1 MNKRYSAPVLRQLS
15 MDGDIVVRWPYWDY
29 HVLLHSLLAVVGAA
43 APTSDGLL
51 AAVAGVRLQEG
62 PSVSSV
68 PTVAD
73 GRTTSSRFQ
82 WPFVASFAA
91 MISGVRLASGRAS
104 FMKGCCRYGRKQQK
118 IKHRSLSLRFVGRST
133 LLDIHREALV
143 KEVLK
148 DGAQFLLLLDLRLAV
163 GSDQVERSE
172 RILVQPRRCLLPT
185 LTFGPYCFRVTTSG
199 AIQYGVPTIV
209 VRFDCSGE
217 IWAQKPKSVSF
228 TLPSSP
234 SSMLSLL
241 MSRWMTW
248 LLWRNS
254 SACSTSRQT
263 AAIWPSSMHVSVTTS
278 VSEPPGRYSITTHSS
293 SDTR

>member
-1 MNKRYSAPVLRQLS
+1 MSTQHLLYSRSLLMMQLLLS
-15 MDGDIVVRWPYWDY
+15 MDGNSTLAILGLSRVV
-29 HVLLHSLLAVVGAA
+29 SLLLLLLPPAA
-43 APTSDGLL
+43 QQSFAPLRAAGSGEGILAEAIAPLL
-51 AAVAGVRLQEG
+51 LLLLLIPPPSSAAVPPGG

-68 PTVAD
+68 PAVPD
-73 GRTTSSRFQ
+73 GSTTSARFQ
-82 WPFVASFAA
+82 WPLL
-91 MISGVRLASGRAS
+91 VRGRALI
-104 FMKGCCRYGRKQQK
+104 YV
-118 IKHRSLSLRFVGRST
+118 HLET
-133 LLDIHREALV
+133 LV

-148 DGAQFLLLLDLRLAV
+148 DGAKLLLLLDLGLAV
-163 GSDQVERSE
+163 RRNQVERTE
-172 RILVQPRRCLLPT
+172 RILVKGSFCSL

-241 MSRWMTW
+241 MSRWITW
-248 LLWRNS
+248 LLCRNS

-263 AAIWPSSMHVSVTTS
+263 AAIWPSSIHVSVTTS
-278 VSEPPGRYSITTHSS
+278 VSDPPGRYSITTHSS

>member
-1 MNKRYSAPVLRQLS
+1 MLSQCLVVRHLLELLLLS
-15 MDGDIVVRWPYWDY
+15 MDGNSTLAILGVSRVV
-29 HVLLHSLLAVVGAA
+29 SLLLPPAA
-43 APTSDGLL
+43 QQSFAPLRAAGSGERILAEAIAPLL
-51 AAVAGVRLQEG
+51 LLLLLIPPPSAAVPPGG

-68 PTVAD
+68 PAVPD
-73 GRTTSSRFQ
+73 GSTTSSRFQ
-82 WPFVASFAA
+82 WPLL
-91 MISGVRLASGRAS
+91 VRGRAL
-104 FMKGCCRYGRKQQK
+104 
-118 IKHRSLSLRFVGRST
+118 IDVHLET
-133 LLDIHREALV
+133 LV

-148 DGAQFLLLLDLRLAV
+148 DGAKLLLLLDLRLAV
-163 GSDQVERSE
+163 RRDQVERTE
-172 RILVQPRRCLLPT
+172 RILVK
-185 LTFGPYCFRVTTSG
+185 
-199 AIQYGVPTIV
+199 YGVPTIV

-241 MSRWMTW
+241 MSRWITW
-248 LLWRNS
+248 LLCRNS

-278 VSEPPGRYSITTHSS
+278 VSDPPGRYSITTHSS